1 MRSQK
6 LKGTFAGR
14 ACFRAV
20 CVPPDRFKMGKE
32 AKSSGS
38 GYVAVN
44 RF

>member
-1 MRSQK
+1 MRPQK